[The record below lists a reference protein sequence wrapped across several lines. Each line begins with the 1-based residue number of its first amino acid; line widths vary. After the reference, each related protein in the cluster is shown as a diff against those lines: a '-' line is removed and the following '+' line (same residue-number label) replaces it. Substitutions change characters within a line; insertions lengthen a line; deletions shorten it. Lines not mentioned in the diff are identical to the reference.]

1 MLSSLDYE
9 GPQKLKC
16 RAHSEY
22 EAAEK
27 RYLCSS
33 ARLRKQDYGV
43 TVNRPMLLMRE
54 GLVLTSRSGTEPCT
68 EDACT
73 VPHSGCVCGAGAAEA
88 YTIPS
93 AYTLAPLVPIPSAPA
108 YTP

>member
-1 MLSSLDYE
+1 MFF
-9 GPQKLKC
+9 
-16 RAHSEY
+16 
-22 EAAEK
+22 
-27 RYLCSS
+27 
-33 ARLRKQDYGV
+33 
-43 TVNRPMLLMRE
+43 MRE
-54 GLVLTSRSGTEPCT
+54 GLVLTSRSGTEPRT

>member
-1 MLSSLDYE
+1 M
-9 GPQKLKC
+9 
-16 RAHSEY
+16 R
-22 EAAEK
+22 
-27 RYLCSS
+27 
-33 ARLRKQDYGV
+33 RK
-43 TVNRPMLLMRE
+43 PMLLMRE

-93 AYTLAPLVPIPSAPA
+93 AYTLDPFFTIPSTTA
-108 YTP
+108 YTL